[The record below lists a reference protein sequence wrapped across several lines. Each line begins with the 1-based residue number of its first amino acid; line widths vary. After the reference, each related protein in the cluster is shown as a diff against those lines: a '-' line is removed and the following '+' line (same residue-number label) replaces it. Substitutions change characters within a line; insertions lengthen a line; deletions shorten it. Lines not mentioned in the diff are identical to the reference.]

1 MLHARAKPV
10 SFHFSTAEVPAC
22 ERRNAVLGLRE
33 RGILPIEPLPDA
45 SVSLRI
51 TKLTLPSLSVLSG
64 RLQGLRQEGRPG
76 SVRIDDDLFLGVNLA
91 GRSIAYQG
99 SREIV
104 LGAGDAVLLGCAGG
118 GFAVVRPTLVRILG
132 VRVPRGSIAPL
143 VNGLNDR
150 IGRLIPMGTGAI
162 KLLSAYL
169 NAVPWPEVLGSP
181 GMCHAVG
188 THVHDLI
195 ALGIDASSEA
205 AVRSD
210 SSVRATRLQAIKAE
224 VMEGLGDPS
233 LSIAQVA
240 ARQGVTPRY
249 VHKLFEEDG
258 MTFSQ
263 FVLRQRLERAR
274 RMLSSE
280 RLVRRSITSIA
291 YDVGFSDL
299 SYFNRT
305 FRRLYNVTPSDVR
318 NGSNLR

>member
-1 MLHARAKPV
+1 MLQALAKPV
-10 SFHFSTAEVPAC
+10 PFHFSTAEVPAC
-22 ERRNAVLGLRE
+22 ERRSAILGLRE

-51 TKLTLPSLSVLSG
+51 IKLTLPSLSVLSG
-64 RLQGLRQEGRPG
+64 RMQGLRQEGQPS

-91 GRSIAYQG
+91 GRSIAFQG

-104 LGAGDAVLLGCAGG
+104 LGAGDAVLLGCVGG
-118 GFAVVRPTLVRILG
+118 GFAVVRPTLARILG
-132 VRVPRGSIAPL
+132 VRVSRAAIAPL
-143 VNGLNDR
+143 VTGLNDR
-150 IGRLIPMGTGAI
+150 IGRLIPVGTGAI

-169 NAVPWPEVLGSP
+169 NAVPWPEVLASP
-181 GMCHAVG
+181 GMCHAVV

-195 ALGIDASSEA
+195 ALGIDAGSEA
-205 AVRSD
+205 TVRSD
-210 SSVRATRLQAIKAE
+210 SSVPATRLQAIKAE
-224 VMEGLGDPS
+224 VMERLGDPS
-233 LSIAQVA
+233 LSIAQAA

-249 VHKLFEEDG
+249 IHKLFEADG
-258 MTFSQ
+258 TTFAQ
-263 FVLRQRLERAR
+263 FVVRQRLEQAH
-274 RMLSSE
+274 RMLTSE
-280 RLVRRSITSIA
+280 RFVRRSITSIA